1 MNTTRSA
8 ALLAKRISCDTT
20 TMVMPH
26 SRISR
31 ITASTPPTSL
41 GVERAGRLVEQ
52 HDARLERQCARDGDA
67 LLLPAGEP
75 LG

>member
-1 MNTTRSA
+1 MKTTRSA

-20 TMVMPH
+20 TMVIPH
-26 SRISR
+26 FISR
-31 ITASTPPTSL
+31 ITASTPPMVS

-67 LLLPAGEP
+67 LLLAAGSS